1 MKNMC
6 GAVVYTIHV
15 FLYCGLVCSVLCA
28 VRYCVCW
35 SRVLIYVSLSFLI
48 LLVSLPRYHEYVG
61 SSSGHIRS
69 MIQGVFT
76 VPMLLA
82 EKAVELIVS
91 HFSEGDDERIVVP
104 TAECNSDDWDIF
116 DES

>member
-1 MKNMC
+1 
-6 GAVVYTIHV
+6 
-15 FLYCGLVCSVLCA
+15 
-28 VRYCVCW
+28 
-35 SRVLIYVSLSFLI
+35 
-48 LLVSLPRYHEYVG
+48 
-61 SSSGHIRS
+61 